1 MIVGGCDVG
10 SATGK
15 AVVMKDR
22 VVVSYSII
30 PSTTRP
36 EETARMVMDE
46 AGQKAGLS
54 SIEDMD
60 YIVGTGY
67 GRLKVPFANEN
78 ISEITCH
85 ARGAQWLVP
94 SIRTVVDIGG
104 QDCKVMSVSEKGK
117 VLEFVMNDRCAAGT
131 GRFFE
136 AMARVLNCGLE
147 GLSSLS
153 LNGKNPAT
161 ISSQCSVFAESEVVT
176 LINEGIELTDIVAGL
191 QINEGIELTDIV
203 AGLHNSVASR
213 LNSMVGKVGL
223 VEDVALTGGCAKNAG
238 LVKAL
243 EEKLKVSVRRLPQDP
258 QIVGAIGAAL
268 IAVDKVASGV

>member
-1 MIVGGCDVG
+1 MIVGGCDIG

-15 AVVMKDR
+15 AVIMKAGTIA
-22 VVVSYSII
+22 SYSII

-36 EETARMVMDE
+36 EETARMAMDE
-46 AGQKAGLS
+46 ALEKAGIS
-54 SIEDMD
+54 SIDDLD

-85 ARGAQWLVP
+85 ARGALWLCPAV
-94 SIRTVVDIGG
+94 RTVVDIGG
-104 QDCKVMSVSEKGK
+104 QDCKVTSVSDKGK

-136 AMARVLNCGLE
+136 AMARVLDCGLE
-147 GLSSLS
+147 GLSRLS
-153 LNGKNPAT
+153 LNGNSPAT

-176 LINEGIELTDIVAGL
+176 LINEGVELPDIA
-191 QINEGIELTDIV
+191 
-203 AGLHNSVASR
+203 AGLHESVASR

-223 VEDVALTGGCAKNAG
+223 VEEVALTGGCAKNVG

-243 EEKLKVSVRRLPQDP
+243 EGKLKVKVRSLPEDP

-268 IAVDKVASGV
+268 IAAEKAAAKT

>member
-1 MIVGGCDVG
+1 MIVGGCDIG

-15 AVVMKDR
+15 SVVMKDGEIL
-22 VVVSYSII
+22 SFSII
-30 PSTTRP
+30 PSTTKP
-36 EETARMVMDE
+36 EVTARKAMDE
-46 AGQKAGLS
+46 AVEKAGLS
-54 SIEDMD
+54 SIDDLD

-85 ARGAQWLVP
+85 ARGAQWLCSTV
-94 SIRTVVDIGG
+94 RTVIDIGG
-104 QDCKVMSVSEKGK
+104 QDCKVTSISDKGK

-136 AMARVLNCGLE
+136 AMARVLSCGLE

-153 LNGKNPAT
+153 VNGKTPAS
-161 ISSQCSVFAESEVVT
+161 ISSQCSVFAESEVIT
-176 LINEGIELTDIVAGL
+176 LINEGVELPNIVAGL
-191 QINEGIELTDIV
+191 N
-203 AGLHNSVASR
+203 NSVAAR
-213 LNSMVGKVGL
+213 LNSMVGRVGL
-223 VEDVALTGGCAKNAG
+223 VEDVALTGGCAKNEG

-243 EEKLKVSVRRLPQDP
+243 EQKLKLSVRRLSEDP

-268 IAVDKVASGV
+268 IASEKLRAQSEPIA

>member
-46 AGQKAGLS
+46 AVQKAGLS
-54 SIEDMD
+54 SIEDLD

-191 QINEGIELTDIV
+191 
-203 AGLHNSVASR
+203 HNSVASR

-243 EEKLKVSVRRLPQDP
+243 EKKLKISVRGLPEDP

-268 IAVDKVASGV
+268 VAVDRVDSRS